1 VTSSRNVG
9 AEVKADASKF
19 VLRSAIEADDSTLR
33 ALLESAKLPFD
44 DVALDRQDFI
54 VAASEGQVV
63 GCVALETF
71 GRAALLRSL
80 AVIEQVRGAGLGRVL
95 YDRIVARAKEKGLKR
110 LFLLTTTA
118 APFFARRGFESVDR
132 SEAPENMTKS
142 AQFASLCPSTAT
154 CMALSI

>member
-1 VTSSRNVG
+1 VTPSRNVS

-19 VLRSAIEADDSTLR
+19 VLRPAIEADDPTLR

-44 DVALDRQDFI
+44 DVASDRQDFI

-63 GCVALETF
+63 GCVALEMF

-80 AVIEQVRGAGLGRVL
+80 AVAEQVRGDGLGRIL
-95 YDRIVARAKEKGLKR
+95 YDRIIAHAKEKGLSR

-118 APFFARRGFESVDR
+118 APFFVRRGFDSVDR
-132 SEAPENMTKS
+132 SEAPEVMTKS

-154 CMALSI
+154 CMALSL